1 MVIQQ
6 RLTDTIRPDPIRYS
20 RPFPL
25 RAGMSSDQRV
35 LCGVGLGGLSL
46 SGVLDRICGAQVG

>member
-1 MVIQQ
+1 MVTQQ
-6 RLTDTIRPDPIRYS
+6 RLTDSIRPDSIRSS

-25 RAGMSSDQRV
+25 RAGMSRSDQRG

-46 SGVLDRICGAQVG
+46 GGYLTASAGHR